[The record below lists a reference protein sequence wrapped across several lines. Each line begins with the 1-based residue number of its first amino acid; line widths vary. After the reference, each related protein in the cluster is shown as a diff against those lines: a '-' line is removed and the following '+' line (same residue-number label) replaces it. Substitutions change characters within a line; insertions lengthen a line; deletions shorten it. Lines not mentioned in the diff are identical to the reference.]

1 MSLYAVACVWQSE
14 ASARISLNSA
24 FAVERVFWAALS
36 KVFRKASLSLIN
48 KSHDWQSLLRP
59 ISSRISSHLATRMK
73 D

>member
-1 MSLYAVACVWQSE
+1 MSLYAVACVCQSE
-14 ASARISLNSA
+14 ASARIRLNSA
-24 FAVERVFWAALS
+24 FAVERFFWAALS
-36 KVFRKASLSLIN
+36 KVFWKASLSLMN